1 MQASYDRYI
10 LHTSIDIFSI
20 YVYADTRIVYSF
32 NLYSIV
38 IVWYGMVWFV
48 YVVCV
53 YVYVYV
59 YVLQLFIHNFIK
71 VSLVLQLTYS
81 MYAYHIH
88 PINIEHHL
96 TLYSNV

>member
-1 MQASYDRYI
+1 M
-10 LHTSIDIFSI
+10 
-20 YVYADTRIVYSF
+20 YVYAYTRIVYSF

-38 IVWYGMVWFV
+38 IVWYGIVSYRMVWYGMVWFV

-81 MYAYHIH
+81 MYVCVSYTPHQH
-88 PINIEHHL
+88 RTSSY
-96 TLYSNV
+96 TLF